1 MSEPA
6 PSGTR
11 DILDPVEI
19 SWVRDHI
26 VQAHELIGLLQVEV
40 GLARCDLA
48 AYKSGLYKLER
59 PVERV
64 VERQVPVYEPD
75 ASTRAL
81 IDAALAWAEA
91 DQRWEKR
98 EYQYQHASIC
108 HELGRL
114 VDEEDVQREAHA
126 AEKAAKL
133 LRKAVQTW
141 REEHA

>member
-114 VDEEDVQREAHA
+114 VDEEDVQREAHTV
-126 AEKAAKL
+126 EKAAKL

>member
-1 MSEPA
+1 MSETTLSQA
-6 PSGTR
+6 R
-11 DILDPVEI
+11 DILAPVEL
-19 SWVRDHI
+19 SWVREHVI
-26 VQAHELIGLLQVEV
+26 QAHELIGLLQVEV
-40 GLARCDLA
+40 GLARADLA
-48 AYKSGLYKLER
+48 AYKAGLYKLQQ
-59 PVERV
+59 PGERV

-75 ASTRAL
+75 APTQAL
-81 IDAALAWAEA
+81 IDAVLAWAEA

-126 AEKAAKL
+126 AERAARL